1 MAVCFKEIPGA
12 AVRDLSSLRM
22 SRASGWL
29 VCACVACLAACDS
42 TPSNPIVGDPTIVG
56 IITQMDTV
64 QSRVR
69 VLVEENPQ
77 IQEPSE
83 PGGSKIWFTITERTE
98 IFDMRGPTV
107 ARVNAASLQP
117 GLKVEALAEDVILD
131 SYPQQAA
138 ADTIVIVL

>member
-12 AVRDLSSLRM
+12 AVRDLSRLRM
-22 SRASGWL
+22 RRASGWL

-56 IITQMDTV
+56 IITQMDMV

-83 PGGSKIWFTITERTE
+83 PGGSKIWFSITERTE

-107 ARVNAASLQP
+107 GRVNAASLQP

-131 SYPQQAA
+131 SYPGQAA